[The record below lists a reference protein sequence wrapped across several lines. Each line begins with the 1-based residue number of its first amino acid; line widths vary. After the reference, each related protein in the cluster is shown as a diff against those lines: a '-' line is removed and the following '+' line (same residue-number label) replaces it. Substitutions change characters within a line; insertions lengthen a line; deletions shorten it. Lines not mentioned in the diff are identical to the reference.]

1 MKLIISDVFLA
12 IYQYLGFG
20 VVFGLLFMIALPSL
34 EEKGPLNLLKNFFV
48 KARHNKN
55 VLSQFLFA
63 VYLFM
68 ILSKTLICR
77 DLWAVPWSNV
87 IGEWWLYTKTGELNV
102 EGMENLALFIPLVT
116 LYYGAFS
123 EKYQGYKFTKLVGHS
138 VKVTFLFSLGIE
150 CCQLFGRLGTFQLS
164 DIAQNTVG
172 GLIGGCIY
180 WLIGKCLNVRCR
192 GQ

>member
-1 MKLIISDVFLA
+1 MKLIISDVCLA

-34 EEKGPLNLLKNFFV
+34 EEKGPLNLLKDLFV

-116 LYYGAFS
+116 LYYRAFS
-123 EKYQGYKFTKLVGHS
+123 EKYQGYKFNKLVGHS

-164 DIAQNTVG
+164 DIVQNTVG
-172 GLIGGCIY
+172 GLTGGCIY
-180 WLIGKCLNVRCR
+180 WLIRKCLNVRCR
-192 GQ
+192 D